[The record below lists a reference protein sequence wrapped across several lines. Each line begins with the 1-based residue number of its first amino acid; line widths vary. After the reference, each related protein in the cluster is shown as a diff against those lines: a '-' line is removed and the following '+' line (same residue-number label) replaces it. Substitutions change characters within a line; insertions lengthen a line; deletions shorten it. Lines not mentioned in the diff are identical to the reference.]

1 MLIASNRANKKR
13 RYIIPGV
20 KDLPL
25 DDRPREKLLLRGA
38 QNLTDAE
45 LIAILLRTGNKGKS
59 VIQVAQELINDYGN
73 LAVLSS
79 RSVSMLTRTKGI
91 GNDKAATLLAAF
103 ELSRRIQIQ
112 SKWFSEKKITSP
124 QDVADIFIPLL
135 RDELREHF
143 CVVCLSSANKIIRY
157 EVISVGNL
165 NSSVVHPREIFKVAI
180 DNNSASIILI
190 HNHPSGNPEPSNE
203 DISIT
208 KKVVESGKI
217 MDIPVFDHIIIA
229 GNGFTSFVEKRL
241 I

>member
-1 MLIASNRANKKR
+1 M
-13 RYIIPGV
+13 
-20 KDLPL
+20 
-25 DDRPREKLLLRGA
+25 
-38 QNLTDAE
+38 
-45 LIAILLRTGNKGKS
+45 
-59 VIQVAQELINDYGN
+59 QVAQELINDYGN

-79 RSVSMLTRTKGI
+79 RTASTLTKTKGI

-103 ELSRRIQIQ
+103 ELSRRIQVQ
-112 SKWFSEKKITSP
+112 SKWFSDKKITSP

-135 RDELREHF
+135 RDELRENF
-143 CVVCLSSANKIIRY
+143 CVVCLNSANKIIRY
-157 EVISVGNL
+157 EVISIGNL
-165 NSSVVHPREIFKVAI
+165 NSSVVHPREIFKAAI

-241 I
+241 M